1 MVQHTLDLTGIPEP
15 IVRGLEVVAEQARKL
30 TGQTN
35 NDDVERSRVELPIW
49 NMKLHGEVTRQDI
62 YDDYTGRV

>member
-1 MVQHTLDLTGIPEP
+1 MTQRTLDLAGIPEP
-15 IVRGLEVVAEQARKL
+15 IARGLEVVAEQARRL

-35 NDDVERSRVELPIW
+35 NDDGKRSRVELPVW
-49 NMKLHGEVTRQDI
+49 NMKLHGEVTRQNI